1 MLKHCMASQWQFLC
15 LKVSSS
21 FLDHF
26 LSFLTIK
33 RDVVM
38 VVVDLSKA
46 FDMICHNL
54 LLAKMKTYDVHDSAI
69 KLVQSYLAAFNE

>member
-1 MLKHCMASQWQFLC
+1 
-15 LKVSSS
+15 
-21 FLDHF
+21 
-26 LSFLTIK
+26 
-33 RDVVM
+33 M